1 MIKIMKLKSL
11 LFSALAVVA
20 LAAGCQKEGGLGG
33 DPSIKLDKKT
43 VTIKKGSES
52 VTVKVTS
59 NRDWKLEMS
68 DSDKEWAHTTIT
80 KGEASA
86 KPVPVTITCDENTGR
101 ERTASIKF
109 TTGSYS
115 TTLKITQEGAVSTN
129 YVSCKSLTTLAAGTP
144 IDENTFIKV
153 QVISNYELNNLS
165 TTKAVYAQDVLAE
178 QKGKPGTGVQIKFA
192 SAPTVA
198 VGEVTRNLKCGD
210 IIELEVS
217 GFTPSVYQ
225 DAIQLD
231 ANGKTPQP
239 VLLTSAEDADELV
252 PVEISIED
260 FLNGKYENQY
270 VKIKESVQ
278 VADTDLS
285 KTWADP
291 AGKSHFSINMETA
304 DGKVFVVFTSSYCG
318 QLKNTQV
325 AQGSGQIC
333 GIASINNGTYQLIFA
348 KATDADALN
357 GDRFTAQIHV
367 LTVDKALAAR
377 NVLASVSGRVIA
389 ACAEGVVINDGS
401 ANNLYVYNAS
411 YKTKPFEF
419 KVGDIVKADGS
430 LTTYCKVAELK
441 VDAEKALT
449 ADLAI
454 EETPAQVTTVITPE
468 NIATWLPSP
477 AGSAKVSV
485 SGKLVISGSYINLEI
500 DGATIQGSIK
510 TSRDLSEFKGKY
522 VSCTGY
528 WVGTTSNY
536 FTIVETEVTEDA
548 SDRLSVSA
556 KELNVAANATTAS
569 FDIAST
575 VDWTVTSKTE
585 GVTVDP
591 TSGNGDA
598 TITLTFAENTSDQP
612 KVATIEVSSTLGTE
626 TITLTQKAYVPAGAM
641 AELTNEEIVAA
652 YKAKI
657 AESGFKAG
665 YQEVTVESKSGI
677 WTGFCNVGTSSGA
690 LSTTYMQ
697 FNTKNGQHVQ
707 SPVFEKEIAKI
718 ELELAKSTYTGCQI
732 CVVPSSLELPAS
744 AGYNDTQYSQAYA
757 SSVAVVDGGE
767 QTVTIDIPAETVIK
781 DFKLIA
787 KGKAGYINSIKVYFK
802 E

>member
-1 MIKIMKLKSL
+1 M
-11 LFSALAVVA
+11 
-20 LAAGCQKEGGLGG
+20 
-33 DPSIKLDKKT
+33 
-43 VTIKKGSES
+43 
-52 VTVKVTS
+52 
-59 NRDWKLEMS
+59 
-68 DSDKEWAHTTIT
+68 
-80 KGEASA
+80 
-86 KPVPVTITCDENTGR
+86 
-101 ERTASIKF
+101 
-109 TTGSYS
+109 
-115 TTLKITQEGAVSTN
+115 
-129 YVSCKSLTTLAAGTP
+129 
-144 IDENTFIKV
+144 
-153 QVISNYELNNLS
+153 
-165 TTKAVYAQDVLAE
+165 
-178 QKGKPGTGVQIKFA
+178 
-192 SAPTVA
+192 
-198 VGEVTRNLKCGD
+198 
-210 IIELEVS
+210 
-217 GFTPSVYQ
+217 
-225 DAIQLD
+225 
-231 ANGKTPQP
+231 
-239 VLLTSAEDADELV
+239 
-252 PVEISIED
+252 EISIED

-419 KVGDIVKADGS
+419 NVGDIVKADGS

-510 TSRDLSEFKGKY
+510 TSKDLASFNGKY

-528 WVGTTSNY
+528 WIGTTNKY
-536 FTIVETEVTEDA
+536 FTIVETEITEDT
-548 SDRLSVSA
+548 SDRLSVST
-556 KELNVAANATTAS
+556 KELNVAANATSAS

-575 VDWTVTSKTE
+575 VAWKVTSKTE

-612 KVATIEVSSTLGTE
+612 KVYTIEVSSALGTE
-626 TITLTQKAYVPAGAM
+626 TITLTQKAPA
-641 AELTNEEIVAA
+641 
-652 YKAKI
+652 
-657 AESGFKAG
+657 AG
-665 YQEVTVESKSGI
+665 GDPVYTLDTALEV
-677 WTGFCNVGTSSGA
+677 
-690 LSTTYMQ
+690 
-697 FNTKNGQHVQ
+697 
-707 SPVFEKEIAKI
+707 
-718 ELELAKSTYTGCQI
+718 
-732 CVVPSSLELPAS
+732 
-744 AGYNDTQYSQAYA
+744 
-757 SSVAVVDGGE
+757 
-767 QTVTIDIPAETVIK
+767 
-781 DFKLIA
+781 A
-787 KGKAGYINSIKVYFK
+787 KGKDNSYSNSEDIVVGEVTWNVTGNSTMAPWRIGGKTLDKVDREVYTKTAYSSALSKIVLTCGKCDVTNISGKLVYSTNSDFSSATEK
-802 E
+802 EFTVPVNSSVSIEADFPKDCYYKFVFNITVEGGSKNKFFEFSKVEFYK